1 MDKWDWLQYKDGGTD
16 SYLWA
21 FPLLLN
27 PPRPLHLSHTYSMLL
42 LKLQNITI
50 LVMKT
55 VEWESILCTFSNWI
69 FWPLL
74 FWHPDSYRASLI
86 AQLVKN
92 LPAMQETPVQ
102 FLGQEDLLGKG

>member
-55 VEWESILCTFSNWI
+55 VE
-69 FWPLL
+69 
-74 FWHPDSYRASLI
+74 
-86 AQLVKN
+86 
-92 LPAMQETPVQ
+92 
-102 FLGQEDLLGKG
+102 